1 MLNGPKSEAFAKL
14 LHARTQKLMG
24 GAAAVLYGG
33 AQPTEFAGG
42 WWTALEARVSGR
54 VLALLPQARHAHRTP
69 RIFPLALHKA
79 LHRAAPHARRACTC
93 RHASPQELPRLHGYV
108 DETLALK
115 PTLKDNLR
123 KLTPAEFERVLH
135 PVFEEDELTLVIVG
149 AVLGGAVGWAQAWWD
164 ARSKRL
170 DAESRGTPPP
180 GLAP

>member
-1 MLNGPKSEAFAKL
+1 MHCTACAPRVHGPSRL
-14 LHARTQKLMG
+14 LH
-24 GAAAVLYGG
+24 Y
-33 AQPTEFAGG
+33 P
-42 WWTALEARVSGR
+42 
-54 VLALLPQARHAHRTP
+54 LLGS
-69 RIFPLALHKA
+69 
-79 LHRAAPHARRACTC
+79 
-93 RHASPQELPRLHGYV
+93 ASPQELPRLHGYV

-123 KLTPAEFERVLH
+123 KLTPAQFERVLH

>member
-1 MLNGPKSEAFAKL
+1 MRT
-14 LHARTQKLMG
+14 ARARMR
-24 GAAAVLYGG
+24 
-33 AQPTEFAGG
+33 
-42 WWTALEARVSGR
+42 TAC
-54 VLALLPQARHAHRTP
+54 
-69 RIFPLALHKA
+69 
-79 LHRAAPHARRACTC
+79 APHVHRACTG